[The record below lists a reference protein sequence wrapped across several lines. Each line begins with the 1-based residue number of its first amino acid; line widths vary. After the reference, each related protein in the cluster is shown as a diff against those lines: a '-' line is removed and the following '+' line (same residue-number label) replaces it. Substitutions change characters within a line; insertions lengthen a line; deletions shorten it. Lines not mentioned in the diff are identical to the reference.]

1 MQSGSTVHVSGL
13 TLQPTTAI
21 TLTNTSLQRNTA
33 TVANFSVPHIQRAY
47 QFTNVTDSFKGTIRF
62 NYANSELNGLNENLL
77 SLGIYNASA
86 WSTFSAASR
95 DTAGNIVVTSGLT
108 GIRLNEL
115 TLSNLIVV
123 PSVSIG
129 SSALSV
135 CEGST
140 VNFTA
145 TPINGGTAPA
155 YQWKRNGN
163 NVGTNSSAYTANDF
177 SNSDIISCVMTSNDP
192 NAVPTTATSNSIT
205 LTVKAKTNS
214 ITNISSCTSYAWNGN
229 TYTSSGTY
237 TYHTN
242 NAVGCDSLATLNLTI
257 KSTSSST
264 TNISS
269 CTSYSWNGN
278 TYTSSG
284 TYTYHTN
291 NAVGCDSLAT
301 LNLTI
306 KSTSSSTQT
315 ISACTSYSW
324 NGNTYTSSGTYTYH
338 TNNAVGC
345 DSLATLHLTINTTPA
360 TPIVS
365 VVNNCNSTSTLSTTA
380 TGTLLWSTAATTSPI
395 TVSSAGNYTVTQTA
409 NGCVSAAGSGVA
421 APKTSNTGDTTAT
434 ACGSF
439 VWYGNTY
446 TSSTTPT
453 HTFTNVRGCDSV
465 VTLHLTINPRPT
477 AVISGGASYCA
488 GTIPPTTTL
497 QVLVTTTGSWSGT
510 LSNGQ
515 AFSGSGTGSVNI
527 TVTNPTVSTTYT
539 VATLVNSGSTCAAQA
554 GDLTGSATIAL
565 NARPTAVI
573 SGTQTICA
581 GANET
586 ANLTVALT
594 GVAPYSVSY
603 SNGTSTTTVTS
614 ATNSLTIPVSPTVTT
629 TYTLVSVSDA
639 NACSTVGGDV
649 SGSAF
654 VTLNPYTPSSI
665 QGPINVCP
673 FVGRDT
679 ILKYTVPAVPG
690 VINYTWVV
698 NSAYIQLVTSA
709 TNSTPIAYNSLTGYS
724 TPSNVLYV
732 KMLVGFIQQSA
743 AQIRVKATTR
753 CGTSAYTS
761 FVIVAQLPG
770 VIPYPTASTTDVCP
784 SIGTNVPIIYKITK
798 SVGAL
803 QYFWSITTNGVSNPN
818 AHITHLVTGANAGA
832 NDTAISVTFD
842 AGFTTSVLS
851 VYTTNDCGIGGTR
864 TLTITRNVPGSP
876 SLISGPG
883 SSCEYMNNSTGGG
896 LIATYSVG
904 AMTGVTSYY
913 WTIPAGSTNI
923 SGETTNSISF
933 KYPMTYTG
941 GTISVRAIN
950 NCGVGAD
957 RSLSIGVGAIFPPSG
972 IDVTPG
978 TCPNRV
984 YTYTVSV
991 LPFGAT
997 SLSWT
1002 YPAGAT
1008 ISAQTITSI
1017 SLLYPNTVVDG
1028 VVSVRAVSN
1037 CRISAEKTKIVKLGA
1052 CQSSLVAPLNKA
1064 AITND
1069 PMKVIVYPNP
1079 STSSFNLQVKTS
1091 TNGTFKARVMDVLGR
1106 EVMSFTGERDN
1117 AIKFGNELKAGVY
1130 MIEVREGEK
1139 VKTVRVVKY

>member
-1 MQSGSTVHVSGL
+1 MKKIKTLILLLLIASTGFGQSLSPRVTATAGGRATGGGVSLSYTTGETFNTKLSANNQQLTQGQQQPEIDLRVGIAQATACAGTNITVPFTAAGYVDAANSFIVQLSDANGSFANAVTIGSTTSLVSGNITA
-13 TLQPTTAI
+13 TLPAVAGGSGYIARVVSSNPSRISSDLVSVTVNEVTNNSVSQIACGSYNWNGVTY
-21 TLTNTSLQRNTA
+21 NTS
-33 TVANFSVPHIQRAY
+33 
-47 QFTNVTDSFKGTIRF
+47 
-62 NYANSELNGLNENLL
+62 
-77 SLGIYNASA
+77 
-86 WSTFSAASR
+86 
-95 DTAGNIVVTSGLT
+95 
-108 GIRLNEL
+108 
-115 TLSNLIVV
+115 
-123 PSVSIG
+123 
-129 SSALSV
+129 
-135 CEGST
+135 
-140 VNFTA
+140 
-145 TPINGGTAPA
+145 
-155 YQWKRNGN
+155 
-163 NVGTNSSAYTANDF
+163 
-177 SNSDIISCVMTSNDP
+177 
-192 NAVPTTATSNSIT
+192 
-205 LTVKAKTNS
+205 
-214 ITNISSCTSYAWNGN
+214 
-229 TYTSSGTY
+229 
-237 TYHTN
+237 
-242 NAVGCDSLATLNLTI
+242 
-257 KSTSSST
+257 
-264 TNISS
+264 
-269 CTSYSWNGN
+269 
-278 TYTSSG
+278 
-284 TYTYHTN
+284 
-291 NAVGCDSLAT
+291 
-301 LNLTI
+301 
-306 KSTSSSTQT
+306 
-315 ISACTSYSW
+315 
-324 NGNTYTSSGTYTYH
+324 
-338 TNNAVGC
+338 
-345 DSLATLHLTINTTPA
+345 
-360 TPIVS
+360 
-365 VVNNCNSTSTLSTTA
+365 
-380 TGTLLWSTAATTSPI
+380 
-395 TVSSAGNYTVTQTA
+395 GNYTYQYTNT
-409 NGCVSAAGSGVA
+409 NGCVSV
-421 APKTSNTGDTTAT
+421 D
-434 ACGSF
+434 
-439 VWYGNTY
+439 
-446 TSSTTPT
+446 
-453 HTFTNVRGCDSV
+453 
-465 VTLHLTINPRPT
+465 TLHLTINPRPT

-515 AFSGSGTGSVNI
+515 AFSGNGTGSVNI

-539 VATLVNSGSTCAAQA
+539 VATLVNSGTTCAAQA

-573 SGTQTICA
+573 SGTQAICS
-581 GANET
+581 GLGET

-614 ATNSLTIPVSPTVTT
+614 ATNSLAIPVTPTVTT
-629 TYTLVSVSDA
+629 TYTLVSVTDA
-639 NACSTVGGDV
+639 NACITVGGDV
-649 SGSAF
+649 SGSAL
-654 VTLNPYTPSSI
+654 VTANLYTPSSI
-665 QGPINVCP
+665 QGPTNVCP

-770 VIPYPTASTTDVCP
+770 VIPYPTASTADVCP
-784 SIGTNVPIIYKITK
+784 SIGTNIPITYKITK

-818 AHITHLVTGANAGA
+818 AHITHLVSGA

-1002 YPAGAT
+1002 YPVGAT
-1008 ISAQTITSI
+1008 VSAQTLTSI

-1028 VVSVRAVSN
+1028 VVTVRAVSN
-1037 CRISAEKTKIVKLGA
+1037 CRISAEKSKIVKLGA
-1052 CQSSLVAPLNKA
+1052 CQSSPVAPLNKA

-1069 PMKVIVYPNP
+1069 PMEVNVFPNP
-1079 STSSFNLQVKTS
+1079 TTSSFNLQVKTLVTTMANVRILDIQGRLIKEVKVS
-1091 TNGTFKARVMDVLGR
+1091 PYQTINLGAELKSGSYILEVRQGNTVKTSRVM
-1106 EVMSFTGERDN
+1106 
-1117 AIKFGNELKAGVY
+1117 KF
-1130 MIEVREGEK
+1130 
-1139 VKTVRVVKY
+1139 